1 MKKRLLSLVLVFLI
15 ISMPIGFSSDALFSN
30 MKVPRVEQVV
40 SEEREGEGITRY
52 VYGSGLVASVKSGE
66 INYYHSDRIGSN
78 RLITDSSGSVEEE
91 FKSLPFG
98 QEISN
103 SGVRYS
109 FATGKELD
117 ESNLYYFGARYYDQ
131 NLGMFTS
138 VDPVASEP
146 SYHYVRNNP
155 LNLVDPTGMA
165 REHVVE
171 SGDTLFSISE
181 QYSTSVDELVKLNNI
196 KDADKINIDQKIILP
211 DFSLSETSKDRLT
224 GVDKDLVKVITEAQ
238 KDSPYEFQVVDGKR
252 TAAEQAEHYK
262 KGREWKGTGPPRD
275 PTASNLVNWK
285 PIKTNK
291 AGKCVGC
298 VTWTLKSKHI
308 DGKAVDLIEGNA
320 ISYDWSYPHV
330 KEISAHIKATAT
342 RLGITIEWGG
352 DWKDTPPDK
361 PHWQI
366 K

>member
-1 MKKRLLSLVLVFLI
+1 
-15 ISMPIGFSSDALFSN
+15 MPIGFSSDALFSN

-52 VYGSGLVASVKSGE
+52 VYGSSLVASVKDSS
-66 INYYHSDRIGSN
+66 IKYYHSDRIGSN

-155 LNLVDPTGMA
+155 LNLVDPSGELPEVIEITGPLVASPTLSPLLYNPVTLGVMA
-165 REHVVE
+165 GAATLGIVALTMQDQADIWNQEYVELGPGPSSSGLFRTAQLDNLNIGVQKPVHISDAKTDQEVQDWTWDEVREDL
-171 SGDTLFSISE
+171 S
-181 QYSTSVDELVKLNNI
+181 STGTPNDPEE
-196 KDADKINIDQKIILP
+196 DP
-211 DFSLSETSKDRLT
+211 DFDPEGSRNSHQEEWPEQLAKKEDLNKEQTGRFHAEIEKRKLPGQKHLPKSE
-224 GVDKDLVKVITEAQ
+224 
-238 KDSPYEFQVVDGKR
+238 
-252 TAAEQAEHYK
+252 
-262 KGREWKGTGPPRD
+262 
-275 PTASNLVNWK
+275 
-285 PIKTNK
+285 
-291 AGKCVGC
+291 
-298 VTWTLKSKHI
+298 
-308 DGKAVDLIEGNA
+308 LIE
-320 ISYDWSYPHV
+320 IIQ
-330 KEISAHIKATAT
+330 EILK
-342 RLGITIEWGG
+342 
-352 DWKDTPPDK
+352 
-361 PHWQI
+361 
-366 K
+366 